1 MGTVYTNEVTLTVTA
16 AGPTIDTQPQNTTV
30 DENTT
35 ATFTI
40 GATGTGTLSY
50 QWKKDGVPVGTNS
63 TTYAFTAVEGDTGA
77 VITCEVTDDVG
88 TTVSDNATLTVTALF
103 PTITVQPQSQTVDE
117 LDDVTFTVAATASA
131 GTLSYQWYR
140 NGGPVGTSTNSYTYQ
155 ALLVDDADTVY
166 CDVSDSNGTTTS
178 TTATLTVT
186 DLVLTIDTQPASID
200 EAPALNTVS
209 FFVAYTSSY
218 PASVQWYKDGV
229 AVVGEIADTYSF
241 VLQDTDE
248 GSEIYATV
256 TSAVDE
262 QTTNT
267 ATIGFVLAPVT
278 DLTYT
283 VVKSD
288 YRKPISKRG
297 YVVLNRPLEEGESLS
312 IERVTNVDNDVPAV
326 EGEAFVSE
334 GWEYQLDR
342 FTLRLQ
348 EIEAH
353 ACDCSEEDTFP
364 EGPPVVVPPLAGCEP
379 YACDAFETALSVAA
393 PYVWNGDHGI
403 VLELP
408 AEQGAVTMRVRNAGN
423 TNPTG
428 PVASDVGV
436 CSGGAFRANIFG
448 WPTTASGD
456 FPVEFAGQRTL
467 SMAGIFKENSSNVA
481 NGWVFR
487 YFVRSSAQ
495 GDLPTWRIITDAG
508 GGNITGVQLVY
519 YTNTNQPFES
529 VNNYTFATPLSVN
542 DSFFWAC
549 GITDSDDGAGTQE
562 FYCRVNEE
570 TFTFS
575 NTDPLQSGN
584 LARTFAEMPAGDP
597 GDMVVMGW
605 ATEPMTT
612 ETLDDLYLAY
622 QRNFSAYTPPAEC
635 LTACEPYDCSAFEN
649 YVLTQSD
656 ADFYGIF
663 SNNKPDATSYL
674 YNYNTVTAQN
684 FSLESSI
691 GATTQYDTPVNRIAV
706 CYDGAFYRQT
716 NEHNYP
722 VVPKSWTKDTYLSA
736 GMVIISNAGN
746 TGVKRMMGIKHGQN
760 SGRFVVDYN
769 YGTGDWTVDFST
781 GTDTMYAPISDGVPV
796 LLYAA
801 YDELTGDYFLRV
813 NDTTQAGTVG
823 VGAGSNFGT
832 GTVDFTNAGD
842 VTNNLDSTLIV
853 AWIKE
858 DDVDTSDLMYTEFL
872 RSVEGYTVPAN
883 CGLDGSVGDPALVRD
898 GLLSNRTYCYNSLVD
913 YDNDTIVY
921 VPNRNTTFEYST
933 DSGAT
938 WNTSNVA
945 AADLISGVNNNT
957 EWGNFVYTDGEWI
970 VFVWQPSDR
979 SWGVWNFG
987 PDLSNAA
994 PTFIT
999 RDGDSMGFT
1008 RGMSQGNDGVI
1019 RTNSRSYVDGT
1030 RWGYVYTTSGSTAT
1044 QTTPV
1049 TGSSTDWWTSKMDFK
1064 STTIATGPGAGG
1076 GGGISLEV
1084 GSYYNNSFE
1093 AETNDTSMVVTTNS
1107 TTAAFIPAPAEG
1119 GNNQLVSFYKFT
1131 TTDGTHT
1138 IQSFACGEQM
1148 VQARMIWAYGRF
1160 VMIARPYNQGDH
1172 LLYSTSLDGTTW
1184 TDIAEIA
1191 LPNFC
1196 SQNPGAIPHF
1206 QIAEWNANRILIH
1219 YKNSTGFF
1227 SLISVTM
1234 STAVEVGT
1242 PITYVPEWETQECN
1256 EFSCDSTANWL
1267 STYTDGLATGA
1278 NLLTGATA
1286 VGSTIAVAGELWP
1299 VGGTFAT
1306 PTTPGVFADQCG
1318 TEYGVPADGGYL
1330 DMLAVSQPGTDRY
1343 TRGVIVNGLTT
1354 TYTPIFECTY
1364 THSVPAGVI
1373 CDGRWICT
1381 EGDYNFTMTVE
1392 LKRKGDHFMQRVTV
1406 FSPDIPADD
1415 FSNTV
1420 FEREHTWVVGGPI
1433 SLQVQYD
1440 FDSYSNASGSFA
1452 GPKVTLGIGDGFNS
1466 AAFVNGLLDTS
1477 RGSITIN
1484 SMDLLKGSSGLQF
1497 SHAFRLDKLDEVDH
1511 TATNNTIGLALAVQ
1525 QNDSG
1530 WILPDYCPTP

>member
-103 PTITVQPQSQTVDE
+103 PTITVQPQTQTVDE
-117 LDDVTFTVAATASA
+117 LDDVTFTVEATASA

-155 ALLVDDADTVY
+155 ALLVNDADTVY

-186 DLVLTIDTQPASID
+186 DLVLTIDTQPQSID
-200 EAPALNTVS
+200 EVPALTPVS
-209 FFVAYTSSY
+209 FSITYTSSY
-218 PASVQWYKDGV
+218 PASVQWYKDGE

-241 VLQDTDE
+241 TLQDTDE

-312 IERVTNVDNDVPAV
+312 IERVTNVDNDLPAV

-342 FTLRLQ
+342 YTLRLQ

-364 EGPPVVVPPLAGCEP
+364 EGPPVVGPP
-379 YACDAFETALSVAA
+379 
-393 PYVWNGDHGI
+393 
-403 VLELP
+403 
-408 AEQGAVTMRVRNAGN
+408 
-423 TNPTG
+423 PTEG
-428 PVASDVGV
+428 
-436 CSGGAFRANIFG
+436 
-448 WPTTASGD
+448 
-456 FPVEFAGQRTL
+456 
-467 SMAGIFKENSSNVA
+467 
-481 NGWVFR
+481 
-487 YFVRSSAQ
+487 
-495 GDLPTWRIITDAG
+495 
-508 GGNITGVQLVY
+508 
-519 YTNTNQPFES
+519 
-529 VNNYTFATPLSVN
+529 
-542 DSFFWAC
+542 
-549 GITDSDDGAGTQE
+549 
-562 FYCRVNEE
+562 
-570 TFTFS
+570 
-575 NTDPLQSGN
+575 
-584 LARTFAEMPAGDP
+584 
-597 GDMVVMGW
+597 
-605 ATEPMTT
+605 
-612 ETLDDLYLAY
+612 
-622 QRNFSAYTPPAEC
+622 
-635 LTACEPYDCSAFEN
+635 CEPYDCSAFEN

-691 GATTQYDTPVNRIAV
+691 GATTQYDTPVDRIAV

-781 GTDTMYAPISDGVPV
+781 GTDTMYAPISNGVPV

-858 DDVDTSDLMYTEFL
+858 DDVDISDLMYTEFL

-883 CGLDGSVGDPALVRD
+883 CGLDGSIGEPALVLD
-898 GLLSNRTYCYNSLVD
+898 GQLSNRTYCYNSLVD
-913 YDNDTIVY
+913 FDNDTIVY
-921 VPNRNTTFEYST
+921 VPHRNTTFEYST

-938 WNTSNVA
+938 WTTSNVA
-945 AADLISGVNNNT
+945 AADLLFGSNNNT
-957 EWGNFVYTDGEWI
+957 EWGNFVYTGGEWI
-970 VFVWQPSDR
+970 VFVWQPNTR
-979 SWGVWNFG
+979 AWGVWNFG

-1064 STTIATGPGAGG
+1064 GTTIATGPGAGG

-1196 SQNPGAIPHF
+1196 SQNPGATPAF

-1511 TATNNTIGLALAVQ
+1511 TSTINTIGLALAVQ

-1530 WILPDYCPTP
+1530 WVLPDYCPTP